1 MRRLAQAALALV
13 TPWRGR
19 QPTTITDHEPPRA
32 AWLVADAPTAARR
45 MALRFPHLL
54 PSSDSMTDFAEWASR
69 LSPDADAE
77 ELADLYDDVCRV
89 AGWFHD
95 DKNVIEEAQDNP
107 TSCEIRPALEPHA
120 AANRFAEWIV
130 VNARQGSYVSEAL
143 TALYIEHCE
152 AIGHEPVPQAVLRRH
167 LAHIPGIKRGKQ
179 ETVGMRKAG
188 SGRERRLRSQE
199 WRLFPTTLETA
210 ETALPFDL
218 PYREPERMRRA
229 A

>member
-1 MRRLAQAALALV
+1 MRRLAQAAAALV
-13 TPWRGR
+13 TAWRGR
-19 QPTTITDHEPPRA
+19 QPTTIIECEPPRA
-32 AWLVADAPTAARR
+32 PLAYADAPTAARR

-54 PSSDSMTDFAEWASR
+54 PASNSMADFAAWAAR

-89 AGWFHD
+89 AGWFHED
-95 DKNVIEEAQDNP
+95 ENVAASVTEEP
-107 TSCEIRPALEPHA
+107 HVLPALAPTEA
-120 AANRFAEWIV
+120 AKRFAAWV
-130 VNARQGSYVSEAL
+130 VAESRQGSYVSEAL
-143 TALYIEHCE
+143 TALYVEHCE

-179 ETVGMRKAG
+179 ETVGMRVRGGGK
-188 SGRERRLRSQE
+188 ERRLRSQE
-199 WRLFPTTLETA
+199 WRLFPTTPETA